1 MIPCLI
7 GVCGFTG
14 AGKTTALKILRSKV
28 GGDLI
33 YLGQAVYDE
42 LDRRSLQRTPE
53 NERHVRLELRKAD
66 NAAFA
71 KLCRPA
77 ITKCLEG
84 GKTALIDAVM
94 ALEEYE
100 FLAGKLTCPV
110 NLLQIDAGI
119 DIRAARLEQ
128 RLDRPMTRE
137 QAEKRDKVEL
147 DTLCI
152 DRVFAKATHTIVNE
166 SSMQAF
172 EAALDGFIAQKV
184 R

>member
-14 AGKTTALKILRSKV
+14 AGKTTALNILRSKI
-28 GGDLI
+28 GGELI

-42 LDRRSLQRTPE
+42 LDRKSLPRTPE
-53 NERHVRLELRKAD
+53 NERHVRLELRKKD

-71 KLCRPA
+71 KLCLPA

-84 GKTALIDAVM
+84 GKAALIDAVM
-94 ALEEYE
+94 TLEEYV
-100 FLAGKLTCPV
+100 FLSGTLACPV
-110 NLLQIDAGI
+110 TLLRIDAGI
-119 DIRAARLEQ
+119 DIRAARLNQ

-137 QAEKRDKVEL
+137 QAEKRDRVEV

-152 DRVFAKATHTIVNE
+152 DRVFAEAAHTIVND
-166 SSMQAF
+166 SSMTAL
-172 EAALDGFIAQKV
+172 EAALENFIAH
-184 R
+184 RIR